1 MKTFIPIPVAPGT
14 KPDSIK
20 VEPWTDF
27 PKQGYSIHNNDFCHT
42 KPLVAKF
49 TAKGSKSTLNIK

>member
-1 MKTFIPIPVAPGT
+1 MNSTSTPLTGT
-14 KPDSIK
+14 KPISIK

-27 PKQGYSIHNNDFCHT
+27 PRQPYTIHGDDFCHT

-49 TAKGSKSTLNIK
+49 TAKGTRSTLNVK